1 MNQKQVTDYMKWT
14 KKNKVRMTPTTF
26 RDWRAEIPSSGT
38 TDTTASGTDTY
49 DSKSQGKLTVTG
61 GLDKESGAVDMS
73 GRSKLGSQG
82 AAQPA
87 VPKSLT
93 IPRPVPT
100 VSYENMP
107 IKSVTKT
114 ATKQG
119 RGGGS
124 YTYQEVL
131 ATRDMPVPPE
141 GFKRKSLSERD
152 PNFNVFVSNN
162 YQD

>member
-1 MNQKQVTDYMKWT
+1 MNGKGVLKGVPVIGLEGEAGAIELNDRQPVSVEK
-14 KKNKVRMTPTTF
+14 
-26 RDWRAEIPSSGT
+26 PSSSAAKP
-38 TDTTASGTDTY
+38 ASP
-49 DSKSQGKLTVTG
+49 V
-61 GLDKESGAVDMS
+61 SG
-73 GRSKLGSQG
+73 
-82 AAQPA
+82 
-87 VPKSLT
+87 LT

-119 RGGGS
+119 RGGGR